1 MNREHIVREL
11 LVEGLD
17 DWVPVDRLIG
27 LVRESEDL
35 RDEEFKEAT
44 AGILDHLLRQDL
56 MAVGELGESGF
67 EAWPGTVE
75 ENVTKVVAT
84 LDDVNWVPLGGACWL
99 SNTARGDSE
108 ASG

>member
-1 MNREHIVREL
+1 MNSENIVREL

-27 LVRESEDL
+27 LVRESEGL
-35 RDEEFKEAT
+35 RDKEFKEAAT
-44 AGILDHLLRQDL
+44 GVLDHVLRREL

-75 ENVTKVVAT
+75 ENVAKAVAT
-84 LDDVNWVPLGGACWL
+84 LDKLNWEPLGGACWL
-99 SNTARGDSE
+99 SNTAKGDSE

>member
-1 MNREHIVREL
+1 MNSENIVCEL

-27 LVRESEDL
+27 LVRASEDL
-35 RDEEFKEAT
+35 RDRGLKEAT
-44 AGILDHLLRQDL
+44 VDILDHLLRQDL
-56 MAVGELGESGF
+56 MAVGDLGDSGF
-67 EAWPGTVE
+67 EAWPGAVE
-75 ENVTKVVAT
+75 ENIAKVVAI
-84 LDDVNWVPLGGACWL
+84 LDNFNWEPLGGACWL